1 MSSVPPPPAEAAWLS
16 DVIGAEA
23 TLRLVEDRGGIALY
37 IPYEVNQASP
47 LALMVGLDAARRLA
61 DAYGGET
68 RVVPLLRWWR
78 VRVEKAR
85 GLSDRAIARK
95 LVMTEAHVSKLLR
108 AAAPP
113 PAPPPGPSPQLDMFA
128 PR

>member
-1 MSSVPPPPAEAAWLS
+1 MTTLPPPPAEAAWLS

-23 TLRLVEDRGGIALY
+23 TLRLVEERGGVALY
-37 IPYEVNQASP
+37 IPHEVNQGSP
-47 LALMVGLDAARRLA
+47 LAQMIGIEAARRMA
-61 DAYGGET
+61 DAYGGEH

-113 PAPPPGPSPQLDMFA
+113 PAPPAGPSPQPDLFA
-128 PR
+128 T